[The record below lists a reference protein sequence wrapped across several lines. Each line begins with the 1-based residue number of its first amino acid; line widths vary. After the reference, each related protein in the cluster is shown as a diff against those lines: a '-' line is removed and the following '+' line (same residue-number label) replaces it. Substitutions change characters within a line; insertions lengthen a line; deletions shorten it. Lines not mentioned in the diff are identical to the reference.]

1 MDYNERLVLPE
12 YPEVRSFLKE
22 PDESAFI
29 ADMALG
35 LESELTYMNTIIGF
49 ESLELTPNVCV
60 QLSMEF
66 GLEASKFAETAK
78 RTYYMF
84 KQRAKQ
90 LVTYIFNFFLE
101 MLRGSTDVKALLK
114 SYASKTEK
122 YIEAFDKMRL
132 DFSDDKKLDI
142 RDVNKRVKISLST
155 IETTC
160 IGLDNLL
167 IQMHNLGDKEKVE
180 TKILKFIRGLQFIN
194 ATLDVTKMSTST
206 VSKEAEVAFMK
217 EVKTNVIDRFKDNNT
232 NVSDEGDITKKMD
245 AKIEELKK
253 VFKSDVSSTSM
264 TYKDAYEY
272 ILSGLKFVQRRLESM
287 DNEDYW
293 DFKSIAKKINIVKDE
308 LLKELDGISNEK
320 NLNDSASDKD
330 LANAIKNIMSTGKYM
345 SKTKDVIAIS
355 LSGFKSDIEVMFT
368 ETKKIGSVL
377 YQKQQ

>member
-132 DFSDDKKLDI
+132 DFSDDNKLDI

-194 ATLDVTKMSTST
+194 ATLDVTKMTTST

-217 EVKTNVIDRFKDNNT
+217 EVKTNIIDRFKDNNT

-253 VFKSDVSSTSM
+253 VFKSDVQSTNM

-272 ILSGLKFVQRRLESM
+272 ILSGLKFVQRRLEGM

-320 NLNDSASDKD
+320 NLNDSANDKD
-330 LANAIKNIMSTGKYM
+330 LATAIKNIMSTGKYM